1 MRDLAV
7 RFKFARTIKVNRG
20 EQGEGRLFDS
30 TKELIAKMAQ
40 GRSYLTRS
48 YDINCIYRSSNR
60 MEYVEG
66 NG

>member
-1 MRDLAV
+1 M
-7 RFKFARTIKVNRG
+7 
-20 EQGEGRLFDS
+20 FDS

-48 YDINCIYRSSNR
+48 YDINCIYRSSYR